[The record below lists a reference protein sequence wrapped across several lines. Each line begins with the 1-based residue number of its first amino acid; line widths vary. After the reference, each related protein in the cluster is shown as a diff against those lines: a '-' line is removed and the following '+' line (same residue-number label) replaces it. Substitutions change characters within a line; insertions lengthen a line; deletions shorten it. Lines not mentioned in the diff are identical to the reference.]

1 MALITPAIAGRT
13 ARDVVAA
20 RLTRRDR
27 DVPGIV
33 MLLLLL
39 LAAGVTMLVLFVLLA
54 TLVTDSWPVIT
65 NQGFDFV
72 TNTIGS
78 NPSTIGVW
86 QATWKMMQE
95 SIDGALFQLFTSLK
109 TRHCCRSHFG

>member
-1 MALITPAIAGRT
+1 MALITPASAGRT

-86 QATWKMMQE
+86 PGLYG
-95 SIDGALFQLFTSLK
+95 SFFIGLGVIVVS
-109 TRHCCRSHFG
+109 